1 MTKTEMKKAAN
12 NELIVAYVEAYSS
25 FVLKYNEKKGKGIK
39 GLQKECHDLEA
50 ELLKRELLTE
60 EDVRRLNM

>member
-25 FVLKYNEKKGKGIK
+25 FVLKYNEKGRGIK
-39 GLQKECHDLEA
+39 MIQKECQNLEA

>member
-1 MTKTEMKKAAN
+1 MTKTKMKKAAN

-25 FVLKYNEKKGKGIK
+25 FVLKYNEKNSRGIK
-39 GLQKECHDLEA
+39 MIQKECQNLEA
-50 ELLKRELLTE
+50 ELLERELLTE